1 MMSTI
6 WSWITGPTFTG
17 IAALASVASLL
28 LTIWVALGVYRLKA
42 SYLFSARAPQL
53 AKQLRNHAANL
64 AEYLNDFKAFEDKIR
79 EELAATEVTA
89 LSLARKID
97 WRRRRTVKQLGKAIK
112 RMGKKQQFSEAELR
126 EVYVQLVKVNEHVKD
141 LQADLKWE
149 R

>member
-1 MMSTI
+1 M
-6 WSWITGPTFTG
+6 
-17 IAALASVASLL
+17 
-28 LTIWVALGVYRLKA
+28 
-42 SYLFSARAPQL
+42 
-53 AKQLRNHAANL
+53 
-64 AEYLNDFKAFEDKIR
+64 NDFKAFEDKIR

-112 RMGKKQQFSEAELR
+112 RMGKKQQCSEAELR